1 MRFPRL
7 DENAMSDAQR
17 RVAAEIAS
25 GPRGELRGPFVPLIH
40 SPELASHIQRL
51 GAYIRF
57 GTGIGED
64 VLEIAILHVARH
76 SDCPNIW
83 ESHRRLAIKA
93 GVPRAVIGAIARRER
108 PENLGS
114 DQALVVTICKE
125 LLETNMIT
133 DATFERAVAR
143 WGRKGVMDLTA
154 LCGYYGLLAM
164 VLNVSRPPLEPGSAP
179 FEA

>member
-7 DENAMSDAQR
+7 DESTWSDAQR

-25 GPRGELRGPFVPLIH
+25 GPRRELRGPFVPLIH

-76 SDCPNIW
+76 FDCPNIW
-83 ESHRRLAIKA
+83 ESHRRLALEA
-93 GVPRAVIGAIARRER
+93 GVPREVIAAIARRER
-108 PENLGS
+108 PRDLGA
-114 DQALVVTICKE
+114 DQALVVTISRE
-125 LLETNMIT
+125 LLGSSTMTDETF
-133 DATFERAVAR
+133 ARAVAR
-143 WGRKGVMDLTA
+143 WGRNGVMDLTA

-164 VLNVSRPPLEPGSAP
+164 VLNVSRPPLDPGSVP